1 MRITVHQTGS
11 DADLGEQHCCICGQ
25 RFHLGPVSCL
35 AFSGPAP
42 GGGEVLW
49 GEVCSACVQGGP
61 DYIQERLDSKAWSAR
76 MSAAQKT
83 EAAEEGISDCPTL
96 EEVLVAESFYE
107 RPMFRTP
114 EEYDRAISR
123 GEIL

>member
-11 DADLGEQHCCICGQ
+11 DADLGEQHCCICRQ

-35 AFSGPAP
+35 AFNGPAP
-42 GGGEVLW
+42 EVLW

-61 DYIQERLDSKAWSAR
+61 DYIQRWLDSFAWSAR

-96 EEVLVAESFYE
+96 EEVLVAEAFYE

-114 EEYDRAISR
+114 EEYDAAISR

>member
-11 DADLGEQHCCICGQ
+11 DADLGEQHCCICRQ
-25 RFHLGPVSCL
+25 RFHLGPVCCL

-42 GGGEVLW
+42 EVLW

-61 DYIQERLDSKAWSAR
+61 DYIQRWLDSNAWFAR

-114 EEYDRAISR
+114 EEYDAAISR